1 MISKVNQKQ
10 SQFPILKD
18 QETLQELRMLASVTL
33 NCQVTKI
40 VRIQVP
46 ICQNC
51 NQCLKCSK
59 SRLSLQLLKWQKKLL
74 SKL

>member
-1 MISKVNQKQ
+1 MVLAMGEVGEQK
-10 SQFPILKD
+10 
-18 QETLQELRMLASVTL
+18 TLQELRMLASVTL

-59 SRLSLQLLKWQKKLL
+59 SRLSLQLLKWQKNYCQNCKNL
-74 SKL
+74 